1 MRPATTWKLIADAAM
16 SFRPAARLEVVSGG
30 RKDTMTEH
38 LMARSRTTI
47 VLVAGAAAAWA
58 VTVERMRGMDAG
70 PGTDL
75 GGLGWYLGIW
85 VTMTAAMMLP
95 SAAPAARH
103 VAQLAHGVPTV
114 LFTAGYLAVWTGYG
128 LLAYGVFR
136 LVTSFDFGWLAW
148 DRDGPYAAGGV
159 IIAAGLYE
167 LTPLKRVSLR
177 RCRSAPHGNAFQSG
191 RTHGFACVG
200 CSGALMAVLFM
211 LGAMSLFWM
220 AVVAA
225 VIFAEKVLP
234 RGPRLT
240 PVFAAALVV
249 LGIWVA
255 LSPASVPGLTE
266 PGGSP
271 PAMEMGS

>member
-1 MRPATTWKLIADAAM
+1 M
-16 SFRPAARLEVVSGG
+16 SEEEEAR
-30 RKDTMTEH
+30 MAEH

-47 VLVAGAAAAWA
+47 VLVAGAVAAWA
-58 VTVERMRGMDAG
+58 VTVDRMRGMDAG

-95 SAAPAARH
+95 STAPAARH
-103 VAQLAHGVPTV
+103 VARLARRVPTL

-136 LVTSFDFGWLAW
+136 LVTSFDFGWVAW
-148 DRDGPYAAGGV
+148 DRGGPYAAGGAIV
-159 IIAAGLYE
+159 AAGLYE
-167 LTPLKRVSLR
+167 LTPLKRLSLR
-177 RCRSAPHGNAFQSG
+177 RCRSTPHGGNALRSG
-191 RTHGFACVG
+191 LAHGVDCVG
-200 CSGALMAVLFM
+200 CSGALMAVLFV

-220 AVVAA
+220 AVVAVA
-225 VIFAEKVLP
+225 IFAEKVLP
-234 RGPRLT
+234 RGPQLAL
-240 PVFAAALVV
+240 VFAVALVA

-255 LSPASVPGLTE
+255 VSPASVPGLTE

-271 PAMEMGS
+271 SMEMGS